1 MTPHEAWYGRKPGVE
16 HLRVFGSSAYVH
28 IAKDSRGKLDSKTS
42 KCILVGYG
50 SVQKGYRLYNR
61 EAQKILHSRDV
72 KFDEGEKVTQQV
84 VLEEEAEAPTRKV
97 DTLVEL
103 LDEEESD
110 TEEERVAETEPRK
123 SSRERRQTDFYG
135 QRVNLSMHAE
145 PTTLE
150 EARSSPEKQEWN
162 QAMEKEMKS
171 LKDSDVW
178 ELTALPPGKKAIGSK
193 WVYKVKTGG
202 DGSIERY
209 KARLVA
215 QGFNQKYGSDYD
227 ETFCPVVRQESLRT
241 LIALSTQNGLLLH
254 QVDVTTAFLNG
265 SLEEEVYM
273 RKGFISGEESLVCKL
288 NKSIYGLKQSPRCW
302 NSTLDAQLGKM
313 GFKQTKSDPCI
324 YVSTTGRDPFYIGVY
339 VDDMVIAGKDES
351 EG

>member
-1 MTPHEAWYGRKPGVE
+1 MCTSQ
-16 HLRVFGSSAYVH
+16 L
-28 IAKDSRGKLDSKTS
+28 KDSRGKLDSKTS

-61 EAQKILHSRDV
+61 EAQKILHSRDL

-84 VLEEEAEAPTRKV
+84 VLEEEAEPPTRKV
-97 DTLVEL
+97 DTLVES

-145 PTTLE
+145 PNTLE

-171 LKDSDVW
+171 LKDNDVW
-178 ELTALPPGKKAIGSK
+178 ELTALPPGK
-193 WVYKVKTGG
+193 KVKTGG

-265 SLEEEVYM
+265 TLEEEVYM
-273 RKGFISGEESLVCKL
+273 RQPKGFIRSGEENLVCKL
-288 NKSIYGLKQSPRCW
+288 SRP
-302 NSTLDAQLGKM
+302 
-313 GFKQTKSDPCI
+313 QT
-324 YVSTTGRDPFYIGVY
+324 VT
-339 VDDMVIAGKDES
+339 
-351 EG
+351 